1 MRFRLVIPVLLTLL
15 VQRMLGMPGL
25 PSWTAEI
32 VLPAVWIVASALLVR
47 DRGWPWEALALGIA
61 WDILLEPLVGPGG
74 IAWSAAGVALY
85 ALAGVVADR
94 SAKAWAGFGAT
105 AAAVVFVVHHLAL
118 LPLGLA
124 SSFTAMHLIR
134 TTLLTGAWCGL
145 VKIVIALDLPSQW
158 RAYRV
163 RKLR

>member
-1 MRFRLVIPVLLTLL
+1 MKIRWIIPVLLTLL

-25 PSWTAEI
+25 PPWTGEI
-32 VLPAVWIVASALLVR
+32 LLPMVWIVATALLVR
-47 DRGWPWEALALGIA
+47 ERGWPWEALVLGIA
-61 WDILLEPLVGPGG
+61 WDLLLEPVVGPGG

-94 SAKAWAGFGAT
+94 SAKAWAGFGVVGAI
-105 AAAVVFVVHHLAL
+105 VVFFAHYLAL

-124 SSFTAMHLIR
+124 PTFTAAHLIR
-134 TTLLTGAWCGL
+134 TALFTGAWCGL
-145 VKIVIALDLPSQW
+145 VQIVIALNLPSQW

>member
-1 MRFRLVIPVLLTLL
+1 MKVRLILPVLLTLL
-15 VQRMLGMPGL
+15 VQRMLGLPGL

-32 VLPAVWIVASALLVR
+32 LLPVVWIVASALLVR
-47 DRGWPWEALALGIA
+47 DRGWPWAALALGLV
-61 WDILLEPLVGPGG
+61 WDLLLEPVVGPGG

-85 ALAGVVADR
+85 ALANVVADR
-94 SAKAWAGFGAT
+94 SAKAWVGFGGA
-105 AAAVVFVVHHLAL
+105 AAAVIFVVHHLAL

-124 SSFTAMHLIR
+124 PSFTAMHLIR
-134 TTLLTGAWCGL
+134 TTLLTGAWCGI
-145 VKIVIALDLPSQW
+145 VKIGIDLDLPDQL

>member
-1 MRFRLVIPVLLTLL
+1 MRVRLIVPVLLTLL

-25 PSWTAEI
+25 PPWTGEI
-32 VLPAVWIVASALLVR
+32 LLPMVWVVAAALMVR
-47 DRGWPWEALALGIA
+47 ERTWPWEALVLGIV
-61 WDILLEPLVGPGG
+61 WDLLLEPVVGPGG

-94 SAKAWAGFGAT
+94 SARAWAGFGVLGAI
-105 AAAVVFVVHHLAL
+105 VVFVTHYLAL

-124 SSFTAMHLIR
+124 PTLTATHLIR
-134 TTLLTGAWCGL
+134 TALFTGAWCGL
-145 VKIVIALDLPSQW
+145 VKIVLALNLPSQW

>member
-1 MRFRLVIPVLLTLL
+1 MKVRLIIPVLLTLL

-25 PSWTAEI
+25 PSWTGE
-32 VLPAVWIVASALLVR
+32 VLLPMVWVVASALMVR
-47 DRGWPWEALALGIA
+47 ERGRPWEALTLGIV
-61 WDILLEPLVGPGG
+61 WDLLLEPVVGPGG
-74 IAWSAAGVALY
+74 IAWSAAGLALY

-94 SAKAWAGFGAT
+94 SARAWIGFGVVG
-105 AAAVVFVVHHLAL
+105 AVVVLIAHYLAL

-124 SSFTAMHLIR
+124 PSFTASHLIR
-134 TTLLTGAWCGL
+134 TAIFTAVWCGL
-145 VKIVIALDLPSQW
+145 VKIVVDLNLPSQW